1 MQRWLAL
8 AYFVYRKQ
16 PNMASTY
23 ITKEQR
29 KILIDS
35 YMECADEMGLDN
47 IEEIRPMLEKLSNTK
62 LIQECV
68 AFMPDC
74 LEEI

>member
-1 MQRWLAL
+1 
-8 AYFVYRKQ
+8 
-16 PNMASTY
+16 MASTY

-35 YMECADEMGLDN
+35 YMECADDMGLDN
-47 IEEIRPMLEKLSNTK
+47 IDEIRAMLEKLSNPK

-74 LEEI
+74 LEDL

>member
-1 MQRWLAL
+1 
-8 AYFVYRKQ
+8 
-16 PNMASTY
+16 MAATY

-29 KILIDS
+29 KVLIDS
-35 YMECADEMGLDN
+35 YIECADEMGLDDLD
-47 IEEIRPMLEKLSNTK
+47 ETQAMLEKLNNTK

-74 LEEI
+74 LQEI

>member
-1 MQRWLAL
+1 
-8 AYFVYRKQ
+8 
-16 PNMASTY
+16 MASTY

-35 YMECADEMGLDN
+35 YIDCAEDMDLDN
-47 IEEIRPMLEKLSNTK
+47 IDEIQSWLKKLSNPK
-62 LIQECV
+62 LIAECV

>member
-1 MQRWLAL
+1 
-8 AYFVYRKQ
+8 
-16 PNMASTY
+16 MASTY
-23 ITKEQR
+23 INKEQR

-47 IEEIRPMLEKLSNTK
+47 IDEIRAMLEKSSNTK

-74 LEEI
+74 LEEL

>member
-1 MQRWLAL
+1 
-8 AYFVYRKQ
+8 
-16 PNMASTY
+16 MASTY

-35 YMECADEMGLDN
+35 YIDCAEDMGLDN
-47 IEEIRPMLEKLSNTK
+47 IDEIQSTLEKLSNTK
-62 LIQECV
+62 LIEYCV
-68 AFMPDC
+68 EFMPDC

>member
-1 MQRWLAL
+1 
-8 AYFVYRKQ
+8 
-16 PNMASTY
+16 MASTY

-35 YMECADEMGLDN
+35 YIDCAEDMDLDN
-47 IEEIRPMLEKLSNTK
+47 IDEIRAMLEKSSNTK
-62 LIQECV
+62 LIKECV

>member
-1 MQRWLAL
+1 
-8 AYFVYRKQ
+8 
-16 PNMASTY
+16 MASTY
-23 ITKEQR
+23 ITKAQR

-35 YMECADEMGLDN
+35 YMDCAEDMGLDN
-47 IEEIRPMLEKLSNTK
+47 LDETQARLEKLSNTK
-62 LIQECV
+62 LIAECV

>member
-1 MQRWLAL
+1 
-8 AYFVYRKQ
+8 
-16 PNMASTY
+16 MASTY
-23 ITKEQR
+23 ITREQR

-35 YMECADEMGLDN
+35 YMECADEMGLDDLD
-47 IEEIRPMLEKLSNTK
+47 ETQSMLEKLNNTK
-62 LIQECV
+62 LIKECV

>member
-1 MQRWLAL
+1 
-8 AYFVYRKQ
+8 
-16 PNMASTY
+16 MASTY

-35 YMECADEMGLDN
+35 YVECADDMGLDN
-47 IEEIRPMLEKLSNTK
+47 VDEIQATLEKLSNTK
-62 LIQECV
+62 LIAECV

-74 LEEI
+74 IDDI

>member
-1 MQRWLAL
+1 
-8 AYFVYRKQ
+8 
-16 PNMASTY
+16 MASTY

-35 YMECADEMGLDN
+35 YMECADDMGLDN
-47 IEEIRPMLEKLSNTK
+47 IDEIQSMLKKLSNTK
-62 LIQECV
+62 LIAECV

-74 LEEI
+74 LQEI

>member
-1 MQRWLAL
+1 
-8 AYFVYRKQ
+8 
-16 PNMASTY
+16 MASTY

-35 YMECADEMGLDN
+35 YMECAEDMGLDN
-47 IEEIRPMLEKLSNTK
+47 IDEIQSMLEKLSNTK
-62 LIQECV
+62 LIAECV

>member
-1 MQRWLAL
+1 
-8 AYFVYRKQ
+8 
-16 PNMASTY
+16 MASTY

-47 IEEIRPMLEKLSNTK
+47 IDEIRAMLEKSSNTK
-62 LIQECV
+62 LIKECV

-74 LEEI
+74 LEEL

>member
-1 MQRWLAL
+1 
-8 AYFVYRKQ
+8 
-16 PNMASTY
+16 MASTY

-47 IEEIRPMLEKLSNTK
+47 IDEIQLMLEKLSNTK
-62 LIQECV
+62 LIAECV

>member
-1 MQRWLAL
+1 
-8 AYFVYRKQ
+8 
-16 PNMASTY
+16 MASTY

-35 YMECADEMGLDN
+35 YIDCAEDMDLDN
-47 IEEIRPMLEKLSNTK
+47 IDEIKSWLEKLSNPK
-62 LIQECV
+62 LIKECV

-74 LEEI
+74 LQEI

>member
-1 MQRWLAL
+1 
-8 AYFVYRKQ
+8 
-16 PNMASTY
+16 MASTY

-47 IEEIRPMLEKLSNTK
+47 IDEIRAMLEKLSNPK
-62 LIQECV
+62 LIAECV
-68 AFMPDC
+68 AFMPGC
-74 LEEI
+74 LEEL

>member
-1 MQRWLAL
+1 
-8 AYFVYRKQ
+8 
-16 PNMASTY
+16 MASTY

-47 IEEIRPMLEKLSNTK
+47 IDEIQSTLEKLSNPK

-74 LEEI
+74 LQEI

>member
-1 MQRWLAL
+1 
-8 AYFVYRKQ
+8 
-16 PNMASTY
+16 MASTY

-29 KILIDS
+29 KVLIDS

-47 IEEIRPMLEKLSNTK
+47 IEEIQSMLEKLSNTK
-62 LIQECV
+62 LVKECV

-74 LEEI
+74 LQEI

>member
-1 MQRWLAL
+1 
-8 AYFVYRKQ
+8 
-16 PNMASTY
+16 MATTY

-35 YMECADEMGLDN
+35 YMECADEMGLDDLD
-47 IEEIRPMLEKLSNTK
+47 ETQARLEKLSNTK
-62 LIQECV
+62 LIAECV